1 MKNILYTIIVAAFL
15 ISCNSKSNEESESD
29 ELQRLIG
36 LQITSQP
43 VQNYL
48 NKIGIEPEIFKSESV
63 YFYVFKSKGI
73 EFSISTS
80 DTLRAIHLY
89 SESSDNNRQFQSD
102 IPFGIS
108 FNDTRKVVEEKLGP
122 PDSNG
127 GGGLIKFYSNWDK
140 KGISITYKTID
151 QEDMTNRI
159 HCVTLCKKEN

>member
-1 MKNILYTIIVAAFL
+1 MKLKSKCILALIIISFL
-15 ISCNSKSNEESESD
+15 IGCSKKEN

-48 NKIGIEPEIFKSESV
+48 NKIDTEPEISK
-63 YFYVFKSKGI
+63 YGDKYYYVFESKGI
-73 EFSISTS
+73 DFSFTNS
-80 DTLRAIHLY
+80 DTLQAIFLY
-89 SESSDNNRQFQSD
+89 SESSDNHRQFQSD

-108 FNDTRKVVEEKLGP
+108 FNDTRKVIEEKLGP
-122 PDSNG
+122 PDRNVG
-127 GGGLIKFYSNWDK
+127 GGVINFYGVWDK

-159 HCVTLCKKEN
+159 HHITLSKKKN